1 MGNDAQSLITTVLAI
16 AAFVLVASVWATG
29 LLLWLRRRKKREL
42 KVEDR
47 LELDQLAGGQERT
60 IKLWHQGEEI
70 TSTVVVE
77 SSSRSLGTKL
87 NQECRLAG
95 WDIAAGALITWVLGA
110 ATIFAIL
117 ISVVTGNVLLGLAGA
132 FGVVVVFRLFM
143 KSRIDKREAR
153 FETQLVD
160 AMELAARSL
169 RAGHPLFGAFQLISE
184 EMAPPVSTMFGD
196 LCQRNEMGESL
207 HTSLQEISESST
219 STDMKMFATSI
230 AIQMKTGGNLAD
242 LMQRLASVI
251 RERMRLNRRLRIL
264 TAQTQ
269 MSKRVLIALPFF
281 TFFALNLI
289 NPDYMNTL
297 YTTMPG
303 RILLAIGVTGLAIG
317 AWLINKMAKLSY

>member
-1 MGNDAQSLITTVLAI
+1 
-16 AAFVLVASVWATG
+16 
-29 LLLWLRRRKKREL
+29 
-42 KVEDR
+42 
-47 LELDQLAGGQERT
+47 
-60 IKLWHQGEEI
+60 
-70 TSTVVVE
+70 
-77 SSSRSLGTKL
+77 
-87 NQECRLAG
+87 
-95 WDIAAGALITWVLGA
+95 
-110 ATIFAIL
+110 
-117 ISVVTGNVLLGLAGA
+117 VTGNILLGLAGA
-132 FGVVVVFRLFM
+132 FGVIVVFRLFM
-143 KSRIDKREAR
+143 KGRIDKREAR

-207 HTSLQEISESST
+207 NSSLQEISDSST

-242 LMQRLASVI
+242 LMQRIASVI

-303 RILLAIGVTGLAIG
+303 RILLAIGATGLAIG
-317 AWLINKMAKLSY
+317 AWLINKMSKLSY